1 MDPITASEMLE
12 EFRLMEGTL
21 FQDEEA
27 KLFYL
32 DVKGVVLDSLVAA
45 WDKFS
50 ASDVL
55 FQTALDRYYA
65 WEGAVGHEE
74 VERCM
79 SDVNNVCERHFHVA
93 VFYSRQLYGNEDF
106 NQKIVIVTGG
116 ASGFGAAIAQ
126 RMAMAGASVMVA
138 DLNATGAQAI
148 AEKIRA
154 AGGKASSIAAD
165 VSDCASFKNMV
176 TSTRKELG
184 SLDILVNNAGT
195 THRNKP
201 ALQVTEEEF
210 DRVYKVNV
218 KSLFWAAQTV
228 LPIFVQQGGGCIV
241 NVASTTGVRPG
252 PGLSWY
258 SGSKAAMINI
268 TKGLALEFAKSGVRI
283 NAVNPM
289 IGETAMLGDFMGME
303 DTPENRERFLMRI
316 PLGRFTRPADV
327 ASAVTFLASDEASY
341 LTGVCLDVDGG
352 RNI

>member
-1 MDPITASEMLE
+1 MNL
-12 EFRLMEGTL
+12 
-21 FQDEEA
+21 
-27 KLFYL
+27 
-32 DVKGVVLDSLVAA
+32 
-45 WDKFS
+45 
-50 ASDVL
+50 
-55 FQTALDRYYA
+55 
-65 WEGAVGHEE
+65 
-74 VERCM
+74 
-79 SDVNNVCERHFHVA
+79 
-93 VFYSRQLYGNEDF
+93 
-106 NQKIVIVTGG
+106 NQKIAIVTGG

-126 RMAMAGASVMVA
+126 RMALAGASVMVA
-138 DLNATGAQAI
+138 DLNAEGARSI

-154 AGGKASSIAAD
+154 AGGQASSIAAD
-165 VSDCASFKNMV
+165 VSDRASFENMV
-176 TSTRKELG
+176 SRTRQDLG
-184 SLDILVNNAGT
+184 GLDILVNNAGT
-195 THRNKP
+195 THRNQP

-228 LPIFVQQGGGCIV
+228 LPGFVEQGSGCIV

-258 SGSKAAMINI
+258 SGSKAAMINL

-327 ASAVTFLASDEASY
+327 ASAVTFLASEEASY

>member
-1 MDPITASEMLE
+1 MNL
-12 EFRLMEGTL
+12 
-21 FQDEEA
+21 
-27 KLFYL
+27 
-32 DVKGVVLDSLVAA
+32 
-45 WDKFS
+45 
-50 ASDVL
+50 
-55 FQTALDRYYA
+55 
-65 WEGAVGHEE
+65 
-74 VERCM
+74 
-79 SDVNNVCERHFHVA
+79 
-93 VFYSRQLYGNEDF
+93 
-106 NQKIVIVTGG
+106 NQKIAIVTGG

-126 RMAMAGASVMVA
+126 RMALAGASVMVA
-138 DLNATGAQAI
+138 DLNAEGARSI

-154 AGGKASSIAAD
+154 AGGQASSIAAD
-165 VSDCASFKNMV
+165 VSDRASFENMV
-176 TSTRKELG
+176 SRTRQDLG
-184 SLDILVNNAGT
+184 GLDILVNNAGT

-228 LPIFVQQGGGCIV
+228 LPGFVEQGSGCIV

-258 SGSKAAMINI
+258 SGSKAAMINL

>member
-1 MDPITASEMLE
+1 MNL
-12 EFRLMEGTL
+12 
-21 FQDEEA
+21 
-27 KLFYL
+27 
-32 DVKGVVLDSLVAA
+32 
-45 WDKFS
+45 
-50 ASDVL
+50 
-55 FQTALDRYYA
+55 
-65 WEGAVGHEE
+65 
-74 VERCM
+74 
-79 SDVNNVCERHFHVA
+79 
-93 VFYSRQLYGNEDF
+93 
-106 NQKIVIVTGG
+106 NQKIAIVTGG

-126 RMAMAGASVMVA
+126 RMALASASVMVA
-138 DLNATGAQAI
+138 DLNAEGAHSI

-154 AGGKASSIAAD
+154 AGGQASSIVAD
-165 VSDCASFKNMV
+165 VSDRASFENMV
-176 TSTRKELG
+176 GRTRQDLG
-184 SLDILVNNAGT
+184 GLDILVNNAGT

-228 LPIFVQQGGGCIV
+228 LPGFVEQGSGCIV

-258 SGSKAAMINI
+258 SGSKAAMINL